1 MLTGNLGKIWA
12 RARIKIKL
20 NEEGSNDKINVF
32 RGLFSQAWRDSNPQ
46 PADLE
51 KFQILFCKL
60 QNFTQN

>member
-12 RARIKIKL
+12 IARIKIKFI
-20 NEEGSNDKINVF
+20 EERSGAKINVF

-51 KFQILFCKL
+51 SAALA
-60 QNFTQN
+60 N